1 MTSNSST
8 LRQPIPA
15 SNSQDGV
22 DGKTRYRKLH
32 NEDPFDSRHLPLL
45 KHELGPEE
53 FARWISYREDYAS
66 FRRGNARGARGELKS
81 RAGVEGVCEV
91 SDGLAIP
98 PRTDSPFPASSTL
111 SLEEAII
118 GLFKPPDPNAVKA
131 SKGIEARLQE
141 ELGAVESNFLN
152 DETVTTQGVTLEEIS
167 DRFRKSHV
175 PAEMGSVDTYMASF
189 VNNTVVD
196 SVHCNAPSMIGHM
209 TMSLPYYIRPLS
221 KLVTAMHQNN
231 VKTETGK
238 TTTFMEREVLAMLHR
253 QFFPQHDDAFY
264 KEHAHNPGTA
274 LGLVCSGG
282 TLANISAMWLARNA
296 LLRPD
301 ESKAFEGAEKEGM
314 MRGMRHYGFE
324 DACFVGTQSL
334 HYSMKKAADVLGLGT
349 HGMHCIPFDDK
360 YQVRLDLMEE
370 EIIKLRATKFAILA
384 LVGVAGAT
392 ETGAIDD
399 LAGIAALAKKYNIHF
414 HVDGAW
420 GGPCIFSKEHSKKMK
435 GIELADTIT
444 LDGHKQLYTPM
455 GCGLCLIRDPDL
467 VRFVQKTA
475 NYIIRK
481 ESFDTGK
488 FTLEG
493 SRPANGV
500 FMHANLEVLGVQGYE
515 MLIDRSI
522 RITRKMA
529 DKVLASDEA
538 ELIVDPQTNIMLY
551 RFLPKHLRELCREGK
566 LTEEHNLE
574 TDEFN
579 KVLQTRQKEIG
590 STFVSR
596 TTIWSPKYNRD
607 VVALRVVIANP
618 LTTDGDVDTTFNDQ
632 MDIIRDFMK

>member
-1 MTSNSST
+1 MTSQQSEE
-8 LRQPIPA
+8 PIPP
-15 SNSQDGV
+15 STSEERV
-22 DGKTRYRKLH
+22 VPRYRKLH

-53 FARWISYREDYAS
+53 FARWLSYREDYAS
-66 FRRGNARGARGELKS
+66 FRKGQARGAKGELKS
-81 RAGVEGVCEV
+81 RPGTHAVV
-91 SDGLAIP
+91 DGPNIPATP
-98 PRTDSPFPASSTL
+98 PRTDSPFVAALT
-111 SLEEAII
+111 LEEAII
-118 GLFKPPDPNAVKA
+118 GLFKPPDPNAGKA
-131 SKGIEARLQE
+131 SMGLEARLQN
-141 ELGAVESNFLN
+141 ELGVVESNFLN
-152 DETVTTQGVTLEEIS
+152 EETVTTQGVSLEDIS

-189 VNNTVVD
+189 VTNTVTD

-238 TTTFMEREVLAMLHR
+238 TTTFIEREVLAMLHR
-253 QFFPQHDDAFY
+253 QLFPQHSDAFY
-264 KEHAHNPGTA
+264 AEHAHNPGTA

-296 LLRPD
+296 LLKPNE
-301 ESKAFEGAEKEGM
+301 ESGFQGAEKEGM
-314 MRGMRHYGFE
+314 MRAMRHYGYE
-324 DACFVGTQSL
+324 DAVFIGTQAL

-349 HGMHCIPFDDK
+349 HGMHCIPFDDE
-360 YQVRLDLMEE
+360 YRVRLDLMEA
-370 EIIKLRATKFAILA
+370 EIIRCQENKFAILA

-399 LAGIAALAKKYNIHF
+399 LAGIAALGKKYGIHF

-420 GGPCIFSKEHSKKMK
+420 GGPCIFSKKHSPKMK
-435 GIELADTIT
+435 GIELADTVT

-493 SRPANGV
+493 SRPANGI

-515 MLIDRSI
+515 LLIDRSC
-522 RITRKMA
+522 RITRYMA
-529 DKVLASDEA
+529 DKILACDEA
-538 ELIVDPQTNIMLY
+538 ELVVNPQTNIMLY
-551 RFLPKHLRELCREGK
+551 RFLPKALRDVTRAGK
-566 LTEEHNLE
+566 LTEENNLE
-574 TDEFN
+574 IDEFN
-579 KVLQTRQKEIG
+579 RVLQNRQKEIG
-590 STFVSR
+590 TSFVSR

-618 LTTDGDVDTTFNDQ
+618 LTTDADVDTNFNDQ
-632 MDIIRDFMK
+632 MAIIRDFM